1 MHSTLEGKALPK
13 FATLAE
19 FADAAGT
26 EIGVSEW
33 VEITQSRIDRFADA
47 TDDHQWIHVDP
58 ERARRELDGPTI
70 AHGFLT
76 LSLIPRFLYEVL
88 EIESVA
94 HSINYGTDKVR
105 FLNRVPVGAKLRGRL
120 HLDRTVIDGKSVRS
134 HTTVTVEIEGEE
146 KPALVAQTIT
156 LFYER
161 EVSA

>member
-1 MHSTLEGKALPK
+1 MPK

-19 FADAAGT
+19 FAEAAGT
-26 EIGVSEW
+26 EIGVSDW
-33 VEITQSRIDRFADA
+33 VEVTQSRIDRFADA
-47 TDDHQWIHVDP
+47 TDDHQWIHIDP
-58 ERARRELDGPTI
+58 ERTRRELDGPTI

-105 FLNRVPVGAKLRGRL
+105 FLNMVPVGAKLRGRL
-120 HLDRTVIDGKSVRS
+120 HLDRVVTNGSSLRA
-134 HTTVTVEIEGEE
+134 HATVTVEIEDQE

-156 LFYER
+156 LFHEGD
-161 EVSA
+161 VSA